1 MANGYLGVPSLEPTG
16 KITKP
21 AAKPATKPA
30 TPVTPANTPS
40 IPVAGVA
47 ATIGV
52 PTAATPTPAATPAT
66 AATPAQPAAST
77 PPPRSS
83 MSKEK
88 QAAIAAREAREAAA
102 LADSQLTETQRAK
115 AEDRKDAFQLIGLAL
130 SPYKLEGLA
139 NIITDLMQD
148 PTIGP
153 AKATYIIKY
162 DTSINP
168 KTGKPFNDAY
178 ATRFSANAKR
188 VANGLPAL
196 SEDQYLAYEDQY
208 ASTLG
213 SLGYDVFATK
223 EYYDKWMAGAV
234 APSELADRIQLGIE
248 AYNADENTK
257 AALKQI
263 APNLNQTDV
272 VTALLDSKMGV
283 PQLKR
288 KIELSKIAGT
298 AKTAGLDIL
307 SEARAAELDAAG
319 VSAAEAQRG
328 YQAIGSGMQRGKE
341 LAGIYGEGTYSQQE
355 AESEIFNLAGGVNA
369 GQKRKRLASRERA
382 TFGGQTGVGAGSLSR
397 DRAGGI

>member
-1 MANGYLGVPSLEPTG
+1 MANGYLGVPNLNPTG

-21 AAKPATKPA
+21 KAKPTTTK
-30 TPVTPANTPS
+30 TPS
-40 IPVAGVA
+40 NAPRIPVAGVA

-52 PTAATPTPAATPAT
+52 PAAPVAPVTPVAPVAPKPIDPAAAAAT
-66 AATPAQPAAST
+66 
-77 PPPRSS
+77 
-83 MSKEK
+83 
-88 QAAIAAREAREAAA
+88 EAAA
-102 LADSQLTETQRAK
+102 AAAAK
-115 AEDRKDAFQLIGLAL
+115 AAAAAAEAERLKLLERTDAFELLRIGL
-130 SPYKLEGLA
+130 SQYKIEGLS
-139 NIITDLMQD
+139 NIITDLMID

-196 SEDQYLAYEDQY
+196 SEDQYLAFENQY
-208 ASTLG
+208 ASTLS
-213 SLGYDVFATK
+213 SLGYDNFANK
-223 EYYDKWMAGAV
+223 KYYDKWLAGAV
-234 APSELADRIQLGIE
+234 APTEVADRIQLGID
-248 AYNADENTK
+248 AYNMDENGKT
-257 AALKQI
+257 ALKGI
-263 APNLNQTDV
+263 APNLNQTDI
-272 VTALLDSKMGV
+272 VTALLDSEMGI

-307 SEARAAELDAAG
+307 SEARAAELATAG

-328 YQAIGSGMQRGKE
+328 FQAISSGMQRGKE
-341 LAGIYGEGTYSQQE
+341 LAGIYGEGAYTQQE
-355 AESEIFNLAGGVNA
+355 AEAEVFNLAGGVNA

>member
-1 MANGYLGVPSLEPTG
+1 MANGYLGVPGLEPTG
-16 KITKP
+16 KMTKP
-21 AAKPATKPA
+21 VATAKPATA
-30 TPVTPANTPS
+30 VTPASTPS
-40 IPVAGVA
+40 IPVAGVN
-47 ATIGV
+47 IPIF
-52 PTAATPTPAATPAT
+52 PTAGVAPTVPVVPATPVTQTTP
-66 AATPAQPAAST
+66 AST

-162 DTSINP
+162 DTTINP

-234 APSELADRIQLGIE
+234 APNELANRIELGIE
-248 AYNADENTK
+248 AYNSDENTK

-263 APNLNQTDV
+263 APSLNQTDI
-272 VTALLDSKMGV
+272 VTALLDSKMGI

-288 KIELSKIAGT
+288 KIELAKIAGT

-307 SEARAAELDAAG
+307 SEARAAELEAAG
-319 VSAAEAQRG
+319 VSAADAQRG
-328 YQAIGSGMQRGKE
+328 YQAIGSGMKRGQE
-341 LAGIYGEGTYSQQE
+341 LAGIYGQGTYSQQE
-355 AESEIFNLAGGVNA
+355 AEAEIFNLAGGVA
-369 GQKRKRLASRERA
+369 SEQKRKRLASRERA

>member
-1 MANGYLGVPSLEPTG
+1 MANGYLGVPGLDPTG

-21 AAKPATKPA
+21 AATAKPAA
-30 TPVTPANTPS
+30 AVTPASTPS
-40 IPVAGVA
+40 IPVAGVNVP
-47 ATIGV
+47 IF
-52 PTAATPTPAATPAT
+52 PTAGVTPTAPIAEI
-66 AATPAQPAAST
+66 PAQPAVST

-102 LADSQLTETQRAK
+102 LAESQLTETQRLK

-162 DTSINP
+162 DTTVNP

-196 SEDQYLAYEDQY
+196 SEDQYLAFENQY
-208 ASTLG
+208 ASTLS
-213 SLGYDVFATK
+213 SLGYDNFANK
-223 EYYDKWMAGAV
+223 KYYDKWLAGAV
-234 APSELADRIQLGIE
+234 APTEVADRIQLGID
-248 AYNADENTK
+248 AYNMDENGKT
-257 AALKQI
+257 ALKGI
-263 APNLNQTDV
+263 APNLNQTDI
-272 VTALLDSKMGV
+272 VTALLDSEMGI

-307 SEARAAELDAAG
+307 SEARAAELATAG
-319 VSAAEAQRG
+319 VSAAEAQKG
-328 YQAIGSGMQRGKE
+328 FQAISSGMQRGKE
-341 LAGIYGEGTYSQQE
+341 LAGIYGEGAYTQQE
-355 AESEIFNLAGGVNA
+355 AEAEVFNLAGGVNA
-369 GQKRKRLASRERA
+369 GQKRKRLSSRERA

-397 DRAGGI
+397 DRAGEI